1 MHAYVDDE
9 LKGQAALYS
18 LGALDAEEARAFEAH
33 IAEGCAACAAELR
46 EFAAVAADLRL
57 APPQAEPPAG
67 ALKRLLARVS
77 DEAQDASAS
86 VAARPS
92 KSASGFLVVRA
103 NEGEW
108 VETDDEGVCY
118 KLLFADRELGTY
130 TTLLRLQPGAR
141 IPRHRHLGVEQ
152 CLVLEGDLSAGSIKM
167 SAGDFNCS
175 LPNSI
180 HDEIATEGGALL
192 LIVSPEKYEVVGP
205 CSSPG
210 V

>member
-33 IAEGCAACAAELR
+33 ISEGCEACAAELR
-46 EFAAVAADLRL
+46 EFAGVAASLRL
-57 APPQAEPPAG
+57 APTQAEPPAR
-67 ALKRLLARVS
+67 ARERLLARVS
-77 DEAQDASAS
+77 GEAQDADAS
-86 VAARPS
+86 VAARPP

-103 NEGEW
+103 DEGRW
-108 VETDDEGVCY
+108 VETEDEGVCY

-130 TTLLRLQPGAR
+130 TTLLKLQPGAS

-152 CLVLEGDLSAGSIKM
+152 CLVLEGDLSAGPIKM

-175 LPNSI
+175 LPNSV

-205 CSSPG
+205 CTTAS
-210 V
+210 